1 MELFRLIRSRPSQ
14 SPDKRGIM
22 GNSFQPG
29 RSGLFGQNSPIESTR
44 CSIYFPAG
52 AGGGGVTT
60 SLCWVQAPSPK
71 AVSRTAMIMIFFR
84 NFNLS
89 RLLSSQVAPVRLG
102 GEPSRSNA
110 FLHFFE
116 LTQMPDRFILGSRW
130 YLRRWSLLPSFVLH
144 CDSGITDF

>member
-1 MELFRLIRSRPSQ
+1 MARLDDQFR
-14 SPDKRGIM
+14 SPPRHS
-22 GNSFQPG
+22 NSDFNDLG
-29 RSGLFGQNSPIESTR
+29 CRLARLLVGHLRFSPHANLVGV
-44 CSIYFPAG
+44 YFPVG

-71 AVSRTAMIMIFFR
+71 AVSSMAMIMIFFR

-116 LTQMPDRFILGSRW
+116 LTQIGRTG
-130 YLRRWSLLPSFVLH
+130 
-144 CDSGITDF
+144 

>member
-1 MELFRLIRSRPSQ
+1 
-14 SPDKRGIM
+14 
-22 GNSFQPG
+22 
-29 RSGLFGQNSPIESTR
+29 
-44 CSIYFPAG
+44 
-52 AGGGGVTT
+52 VTT

-71 AVSRTAMIMIFFR
+71 AVSRMAIIMIFFR

-116 LTQMPDRFILGSRW
+116 LTQIGRTGLFLGSRW
-130 YLRRWSLLPSFVLH
+130 YLRRWSLLPSFVFH
-144 CDSGITDF
+144 CDSGITNL

>member
-1 MELFRLIRSRPSQ
+1 MGDDNNVADGESNAPLPLAEKWLRMKNLSHFSKTDIRSWQ
-14 SPDKRGIM
+14 RG
-22 GNSFQPG
+22 
-29 RSGLFGQNSPIESTR
+29 TR
-44 CSIYFPAG
+44 CSIYFPVG

-71 AVSRTAMIMIFFR
+71 AVSSMAMIMIFFR

-116 LTQMPDRFILGSRW
+116 LTQIGRTG
-130 YLRRWSLLPSFVLH
+130 LL
-144 CDSGITDF
+144 

>member
-1 MELFRLIRSRPSQ
+1 M
-14 SPDKRGIM
+14 
-22 GNSFQPG
+22 
-29 RSGLFGQNSPIESTR
+29 
-44 CSIYFPAG
+44 
-52 AGGGGVTT
+52 TT

-71 AVSRTAMIMIFFR
+71 AVSRVAMIMIFFR

-116 LTQMPDRFILGSRW
+116 LTQIGRTGLFWVAGGTCAGGHYFLLLFCTVIL
-130 YLRRWSLLPSFVLH
+130 V
-144 CDSGITDF
+144 